1 MCAFTTFSRALLRA
15 RVPFTPSF
23 FFFLQTITVHLEME
37 RLTNAEE
44 EAYSNLA
51 VLNKINA
58 TK

>member
-1 MCAFTTFSRALLRA
+1 
-15 RVPFTPSF
+15 
-23 FFFLQTITVHLEME
+23 ME

-58 TK
+58 TKQLKNIKDPDVLRNE